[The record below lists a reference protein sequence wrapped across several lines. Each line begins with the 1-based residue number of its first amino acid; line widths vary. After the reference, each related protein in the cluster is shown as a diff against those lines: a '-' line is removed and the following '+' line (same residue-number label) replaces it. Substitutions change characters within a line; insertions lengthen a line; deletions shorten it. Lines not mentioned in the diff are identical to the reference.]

1 MRIEMERKVIKLTT
15 EKELKIF
22 MDPVRQRVLRTME
35 ILGKPVTAKG
45 LADEM
50 HITPASAKYHL
61 TQLESIGLVVPDHT
75 RVIHGIT
82 AQYYRTA
89 DAEIRLGMEK
99 SEYQTECGVI
109 AENQVMSVFR
119 DFTESVNAHRAADDN
134 SSLPGDCYT
143 GVIHLTEQQFLHLR
157 ETVMHFIRE
166 NQSPSDNTIPY
177 EFSLVYCNARP
188 KK

>member
-1 MRIEMERKVIKLTT
+1 MERKVIKLTT

-50 HITPASAKYHL
+50 HMTPASAKYHL

-75 RVIHGIT
+75 RIIHGIT

-89 DAEIRLGMEK
+89 DAEIRLGMDK
-99 SEYQTECGVI
+99 SEYRTECGGI
-109 AENQVMSVFR
+109 A
-119 DFTESVNAHRAADDN
+119 DGN
-134 SSLPGDCYT
+134 SSVPGDCYT

-177 EFSLVYCNARP
+177 EFALIYCNAGP